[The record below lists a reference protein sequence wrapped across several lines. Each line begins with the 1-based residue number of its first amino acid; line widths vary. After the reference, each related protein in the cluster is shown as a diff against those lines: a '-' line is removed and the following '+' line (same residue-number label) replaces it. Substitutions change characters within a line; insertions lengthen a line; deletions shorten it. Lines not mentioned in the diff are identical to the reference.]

1 MVAMIGC
8 QILHNLKSRLR
19 VSEISEAMDESR
31 KFDSVRLRGQSERKI
46 TDTCMYVCV
55 ENEDGNFN

>member
-1 MVAMIGC
+1 MADNN
-8 QILHNLKSRLR
+8 LNLKSRLR

-46 TDTCMYVCV
+46 TDTICMCVCV
-55 ENEDGNFN
+55 ENEDENFN